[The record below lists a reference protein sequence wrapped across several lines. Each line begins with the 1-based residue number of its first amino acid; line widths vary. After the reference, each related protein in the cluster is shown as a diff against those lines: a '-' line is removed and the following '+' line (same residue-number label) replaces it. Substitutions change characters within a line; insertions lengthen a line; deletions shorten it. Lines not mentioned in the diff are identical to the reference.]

1 MSDAA
6 RLAAL
11 VRAIAEHRDRC
22 AFGELFQWAAPRLR
36 AWLRRRGAPD
46 TQVDELLQEI
56 MLTVWRQAERYD
68 PARASVAAWIFTLA
82 RNKHV
87 DRVRRERRPP
97 PAWHEVH
104 GGQGEPS
111 PHRLTAA
118 LRQRER
124 LLAAVAQLPEDQ
136 AAVIRSTFLD
146 EQSQR
151 ETAAA
156 HGVPLGTVKSRTRL
170 AFGRLRAMLSSD
182 APE

>member
-1 MSDAA
+1 
-6 RLAAL
+6 
-11 VRAIAEHRDRC
+11 
-22 AFGELFQWAAPRLR
+22 
-36 AWLRRRGAPD
+36 
-46 TQVDELLQEI
+46 
-56 MLTVWRQAERYD
+56 MLTVWRQADRYD

-87 DRVRRERRPP
+87 DRVRRERRPE

-104 GGQGEPS
+104 GAPTELGPD
-111 PHRLTAA
+111 RLTAA
-118 LRQRER
+118 LRQRRR
-124 LLAAVAQLPEDQ
+124 LLAAVDQLPEDQ

-170 AFGRLRAMLSSD
+170 AFGRLRDLLSSD
-182 APE
+182 APQ